1 MGVCGNYKGKLATS
15 NLYNTCD
22 NFIFAGF
29 GKDSGKEGLVA
40 NHKEQSALRQ
50 QWKRDVD
57 SLRHILTSLRDSY
70 QHSKGGF
77 AVGRYEQLKDMI
89 KAAVKQ
95 YREWKPS
102 VGSPDPDQSV
112 NQGTQSGL
120 GKVGLM
126 ARLRMNAESFA
137 SSQEQLEHQ
146 AKDYSGISFV

>member
-1 MGVCGNYKGKLATS
+1 M
-15 NLYNTCD
+15 
-22 NFIFAGF
+22 
-29 GKDSGKEGLVA
+29 A

-102 VGSPDPDQSV
+102 VGSPDHSG
-112 NQGTQSGL
+112 NQGTQSGPR
-120 GKVGLM
+120 KVGLM

-146 AKDYSGISFV
+146 AKDYSGICFVSVVSD